1 MITLHILLFVVV
13 ALVIGDVHVNG
24 FTFGQKKSASTPKT
38 KSSPFLEEALASY
51 PYVFKSDQD
60 KAECIAN
67 FNEIARLYG
76 DKEAVKMVKDS
87 SKVLTFNRENFA
99 PCLESWEEQFG
110 LESAKAMVQRN
121 PGLLGVRPAQV
132 RKQYCT
138 IIQFFLYYILYI
150 HAIDEKR
157 MLQLTFKIYCKLVQN
172 YAQCR
177 LIMLRQAWLYHISLQ
192 QYVNRYFGLP
202 LLLHYFMHL
211 RRVYAPNCWIITVRL
226 LKVHNK

>member
-1 MITLHILLFVVV
+1 MSCGKMITLHILLFVVV

-87 SKVLTFNRENFA
+87 SK
-99 PCLESWEEQFG
+99 G
-110 LESAKAMVQRN
+110 
-121 PGLLGVRPAQV
+121 
-132 RKQYCT
+132 
-138 IIQFFLYYILYI
+138 
-150 HAIDEKR
+150 
-157 MLQLTFKIYCKLVQN
+157 
-172 YAQCR
+172 
-177 LIMLRQAWLYHISLQ
+177 
-192 QYVNRYFGLP
+192 
-202 LLLHYFMHL
+202 
-211 RRVYAPNCWIITVRL
+211 
-226 LKVHNK
+226 

>member
-1 MITLHILLFVVV
+1 MMTLHILLFVVV
-13 ALVIGDVHVNG
+13 ALVMDVHVNG

-38 KSSPFLEEALASY
+38 KSSPFLEEALDSY

-76 DKEAVKMVKDS
+76 DKEAVEMVKS
-87 SKVLTFNRENFA
+87 ASKVLTFNRENFE

-132 RKQYCT
+132 RKQ
-138 IIQFFLYYILYI
+138 
-150 HAIDEKR
+150 
-157 MLQLTFKIYCKLVQN
+157 LV
-172 YAQCR
+172 Y
-177 LIMLRQAWLYHISLQ
+177 
-192 QYVNRYFGLP
+192 
-202 LLLHYFMHL
+202 
-211 RRVYAPNCWIITVRL
+211 
-226 LKVHNK
+226 